1 MLKSSI
7 FAAISYYSLL
17 FFYALVQEREIFA
30 SWIIQ
35 LVILTNIVALYATI
49 IEATIDLLNC

>member
-7 FAAISYYSLL
+7 FATISYYSLL
-17 FFYALVQEREIFA
+17 FFYALVQEGEIFA